1 MKTIIIAI
9 CLVTIG
15 VYSYGQ
21 AAMVVGYLPTYRFSS
36 SSQIEYCK
44 LTHLN
49 LSFANPDSEGNLL
62 IESINSVMSDAL
74 SSNPSICISISLGGG
89 ALTEQQKSNWSNLI
103 DIPANRP
110 AYISKIVDFVLE
122 NSLDG
127 VDMDLEWGDV
137 TSGYSDF
144 IIELDTALSS
154 HNKLLTVALPNQTL
168 FSNITREALN
178 AFDLINI
185 MSYDATGPWKPSSP
199 GQHSS
204 FTFSTNGINFWK
216 NTIGVPGSKLTLGVP
231 FYGYDFVDLSTV
243 NSATYSQIV
252 ADNPENA
259 DLDNVGNI
267 YYNGRPTIE
276 SKVNLAKNEV
286 AGIMIWEIG
295 QDSFDE
301 YSLLSTIHNKFT
313 SLGITTTGL
322 CGNENAISS
331 IEPESHNNCR
341 IYPNPSS
348 AYFTI
353 NFKGF
358 KAPTIKMSNTLGEI
372 VTIRTA
378 AVDEDE
384 LFFDTSRLQKG
395 IYFILII
402 DKENVPQ
409 THKIIV
415 I

>member
-1 MKTIIIAI
+1 MKTIIITI
-9 CLVTIG
+9 CLLTIG
-15 VYSYGQ
+15 VYSYTQ

-49 LSFANPDSEGNLL
+49 LSFANPDSEGNLV
-62 IESINSVMSDAL
+62 IKSINSVMSDAL
-74 SSNPSICISISLGGG
+74 SRNPSICICISLGGG
-89 ALTEQQKSNWSNLI
+89 SLTEQQKNNWSSLI

-110 AYISKIVDFVLE
+110 AYISRIVDFVLE
-122 NSLDG
+122 NRLDG

-168 FSNITREALN
+168 FSNISKEALN
-178 AFDLINI
+178 AFDFINI

-204 FTFSTNGINFWK
+204 FAFSTNGINFWK
-216 NTIGVPGSKLTLGVP
+216 NTIGVPGSKLILGVP

-243 NSATYSQIV
+243 NSVTYSQIV
-252 ADNPENA
+252 ADNPGNA

-276 SKVNLAKNEV
+276 SKVTLANDEV

-295 QDSFDE
+295 QDTFNE
-301 YSLLSTIHNKFT
+301 YSLLRTIHNTYT

-322 CGNENAISS
+322 CGNEAASS
-331 IEPESHNNCR
+331 FLASEFQKRCR
-341 IYPNPSS
+341 IYPNPTSD
-348 AYFTI
+348 YFTI
-353 NFKGF
+353 NMKGF
-358 KAPTIKMSNTLGEI
+358 KETTIKMTNTLGEI

-378 AVDEDE
+378 ADDEDE

-409 THKIIV
+409 THKLILI
-415 I
+415 